1 MSVGPKEFDV
11 ARSLVSHYGKKRYKY
26 FMEGY
31 GKVNK
36 DKLKYYALVYLQ
48 WMILYHRK
56 VESRKYRVKREI
68 KLLKDIIYERK
79 I

>member
-1 MSVGPKEFDV
+1 
-11 ARSLVSHYGKKRYKY
+11 
-26 FMEGY
+26 MEGY